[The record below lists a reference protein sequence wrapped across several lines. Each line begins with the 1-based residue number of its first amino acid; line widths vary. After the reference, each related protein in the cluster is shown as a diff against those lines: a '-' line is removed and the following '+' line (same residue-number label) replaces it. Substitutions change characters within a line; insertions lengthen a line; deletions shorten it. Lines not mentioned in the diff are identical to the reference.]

1 MKMTF
6 DHEPLPLNTFM
17 STLQKGSN
25 YKNKLKTNQ
34 KHIIDFLMINYH
46 VQVFT
51 LTSGA
56 SVMQFELPPLGL
68 LIPTQTFL

>member
-6 DHEPLPLNTFM
+6 DHEPLPLYIHVHFAERF
-17 STLQKGSN
+17 N

-34 KHIIDFLMINYH
+34 KHIEFLMINYH
-46 VQVFT
+46 VQV
-51 LTSGA
+51 SGA

>member
-1 MKMTF
+1 MN
-6 DHEPLPLNTFM
+6 HYHYTFM

-34 KHIIDFLMINYH
+34 KPIDFLMINYH

>member
-1 MKMTF
+1 MN
-6 DHEPLPLNTFM
+6 HYHYTFM

-34 KHIIDFLMINYH
+34 KHIEFLMINYH
-46 VQVFT
+46 VQV
-51 LTSGA
+51 SGA

>member
-1 MKMTF
+1 MN
-6 DHEPLPLNTFM
+6 HYHYTFM

-34 KHIIDFLMINYH
+34 KPIDFLMINYH

-68 LIPTQTFL
+68 LIPTKTFL

>member
-1 MKMTF
+1 MN
-6 DHEPLPLNTFM
+6 HYHYTFM

-34 KHIIDFLMINYH
+34 KHIDFLMINYH
-46 VQVFT
+46 VQV
-51 LTSGA
+51 SGA

>member
-1 MKMTF
+1 MN
-6 DHEPLPLNTFM
+6 HYRYTFM

-46 VQVFT
+46 VQV
-51 LTSGA
+51 SGA

>member
-1 MKMTF
+1 MN
-6 DHEPLPLNTFM
+6 HYRYTFM
-17 STLQKGSN
+17 STLQKLSN

>member
-1 MKMTF
+1 MN
-6 DHEPLPLNTFM
+6 HYHYTFM

-34 KHIIDFLMINYH
+34 KHIDFLMINYH

-56 SVMQFELPPLGL
+56 SVMQFELPALGL